1 MAKKAKKRANGEGTI
16 RKRGDNCW
24 EARYS
29 VDGERHSLFAKSQ
42 KEARKMLTEILSTID
57 NGDYIE
63 ETEMTVAQW
72 FQTWTRDFLGGVK
85 PGTKDGYDG
94 IAKNHIIPGLGNI
107 KMKDLQMLTV
117 QRFVNR
123 LSENGLSPKTVKN
136 VHGILH
142 RSLALAV
149 RIGYLKKNPAD
160 GTILP
165 RIEQEEV
172 HPLDKPELS
181 KLLNSIQ
188 GHEHEVLI
196 NTAIFTGMRCGEL
209 LGLTWD
215 CVDFDRGIIY
225 VKKQL
230 LSPRLKGQGYRYG
243 TPKNG
248 KWRSIMPAPFL
259 MKMMK
264 RHKTIQASR
273 KLALGSAWNDGE
285 FPNLVFTHEDGSHL
299 SQASVW
305 KVFQKMLKAAN
316 LPPHRFHDLRH
327 TYVVTS
333 IHAGDDAKAVSVN
346 AGHYSVAFTLDRYGH
361 FMDTMRQESSDRME
375 RFRMSL

>member
-1 MAKKAKKRANGEGTI
+1 MAKKRANGEGTI
-16 RKRGDNCW
+16 RKRSDNCW

-29 VDGERHSLFAKSQ
+29 VDGKRHSLFAKSQ
-42 KEARKMLTEILSTID
+42 KEARKVLTEVMSTID
-57 NGDYIE
+57 NGEYLE
-63 ETEMTVAQW
+63 ETEMSVAQW
-72 FQTWTRDFLGGVK
+72 MQTWTRDFLGSVK
-85 PGTKDGYDG
+85 IGTKEGYE
-94 IAKNHIIPGLGNI
+94 AVVKNHIIPCLGSI
-107 KMKDLQMLTV
+107 RMKDLQLLTV

-123 LSENGLSPKTVKN
+123 LSEKGMNPKTVKN

-142 RSLALAV
+142 RGLQMAV
-149 RIGYLKKNPAD
+149 RIGYLKKNPSD
-160 GTILP
+160 GIILP

-181 KLLNSIQ
+181 KLLKSIQ

-196 NTAIFTGMRCGEL
+196 NTAIFTGMRSGEL

-215 CVDFDRGIIY
+215 CVDFDRGVIY

-230 LSPRLKGQGYRYG
+230 LQSRKKEDGFRFG

-248 KWRSIMPAPFL
+248 KGRVIMPAPFL
-259 MKMMK
+259 MKMLK
-264 RHKTIQASR
+264 RHKTVQASR
-273 KLALGSAWNDGE
+273 KLALGPAWNDGD
-285 FPNLVFTHEDGSHL
+285 FPNLVFTHPDGSHL

-305 KVFQKMLKAAN
+305 KILYKMLKNAD
-316 LPPHRFHDLRH
+316 LPHYRFHDLRH

-333 IHAGDDAKAVSVN
+333 IHAGDDPKAVSTN

-361 FMDTMRQESSDRME
+361 FMDSMRKESSERME
-375 RFRMSL
+375 QFRMSL